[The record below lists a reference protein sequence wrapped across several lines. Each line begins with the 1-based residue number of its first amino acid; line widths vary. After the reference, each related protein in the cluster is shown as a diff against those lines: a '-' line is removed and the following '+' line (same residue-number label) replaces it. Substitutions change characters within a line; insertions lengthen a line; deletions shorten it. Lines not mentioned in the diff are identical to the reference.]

1 MNEVIVGKIIE
12 AVTSTAFII
21 MIIMGIFG
29 IIKFRIERKMEN
41 MRERIENVEINC
53 FMKK

>member
-29 IIKFRIERKMEN
+29 IIKFRIEQKIRGKRKVFN
-41 MRERIENVEINC
+41 LI
-53 FMKK
+53 